1 MKITDR
7 QISNQLEERTAA
19 QVIFPDSNSD
29 FLSLYAQG
37 DKGFFIK
44 PAFCQSKKI
53 DESVFKELCSQFT
66 DEQEFNTNPE
76 IIRTE
81 LSYNDFYNKYYNY
94 V

>member
-1 MKITDR
+1 MEITDR

-19 QVIFPDSNSD
+19 QVIFPDSTSE
-29 FLSLYAQG
+29 FLSLYAQC
-37 DKGFFIK
+37 DGFFIH
-44 PAFCQSKKI
+44 PAFLKSKKI
-53 DESVFKELCSQFT
+53 NKDVYGELCCQFT
-66 DEQEFNTNPE
+66 GEQEFNTDPE